1 MGTRSSEKKHLNHL
15 RALPAAEPV
24 TDTGKV
30 TWLWAEIQAALASG
44 KTLREVWEAMQLDG
58 LKIPYPQFRVY
69 VSRLKARE
77 LKSRELA
84 APVVDHSTPEV
95 GSTSNPQSEAVD
107 PFRNI
112 KKQRHEK
119 EQNGFDFDP
128 FSITKDLV
136 G

>member
-44 KTLREVWEAMQLDG
+44 KTLREVWEATQLDG

-77 LKSRELA
+77 LKARESA
-84 APVVDHSTPEV
+84 APVVYHSTPEA
-95 GSTSNPQSEAVD
+95 GSPPNPPPEAVD
-107 PFRNI
+107 PFKNI